1 MQIDDDNQPR
11 NKHFNE
17 HIQVHVHQN
26 YNVERMSR
34 KIRFRQ
40 GEGGG
45 GGGLK
50 KSTLCTLII
59 MSTFAH
65 HP

>member
-45 GGGLK
+45 GGLK